1 MSRKL
6 VLDYPHHRPSFEPK
20 RLKAESIWAIADAAR
35 VQVCSNASRP
45 KVEIPH
51 IVKRTRHLVVNG
63 IAFEAHWELDH
74 PVIDETGQPVAG
86 AVEYDESYPQAA
98 LISINCDLLR
108 GRDDLASSTAAHEL
122 GHAIFDTPSW
132 IQHAANG
139 SKHPPAVQTHH
150 FQQAEYEETC
160 IDRLP
165 ASAIDWCEWRAN
177 EFMGAFLAPR
187 NLLHRQMHKRAAALG
202 IPLVEAASSDDLPI
216 VNERKASSEVIEALL
231 IELAEIFGVSIE
243 FIRVRLRKYQLLAWR

>member
-6 VLDYPHHRPSFEPK
+6 VLDYPHFKPSFEPK

-35 VQVCSNASRP
+35 TQVCSNAQRP

-51 IVKRTRHLVVNG
+51 VIKRTRHLVVNG
-63 IAFEAHWELDH
+63 IAFEAHWELDR
-74 PVIDETGQPVAG
+74 PVIDDAGHPVAG
-86 AVEYDESYPQAA
+86 AVEYDESFPVAA
-98 LISINCDLLR
+98 LISINGDLLR
-108 GRDDLASSTAAHEL
+108 GRDDLACSTVAHEL

-132 IQHAANG
+132 IQQAARRDDTTV
-139 SKHPPAVQTHH
+139 AVPLLH
-150 FQQAEYEETC
+150 FQPEPCEDIYS
-160 IDRLP
+160 DRLP

-187 NLLHRQMHKRAAALG
+187 NLLHRHLHKRAAALG
-202 IPLVEAASSDDLPI
+202 VPLVEAASAERLPV
-216 VNERKASSEVIEALL
+216 VNERRASSEALEALL

-243 FIRVRLRKYQLLAWR
+243 FIWVRLRKYQLLAWR

>member
-1 MSRKL
+1 VSRKL
-6 VLDYPHHRPSFEPK
+6 VLDYPHLRPSFAPK
-20 RLKAESIWAIADAAR
+20 RLKAESIWAVADAAR
-35 VQVCSNASRP
+35 VQVCSNALRP
-45 KVEIPH
+45 KVEIAQ
-51 IVKRTRHLVVNG
+51 IISRTRHLVVNG
-63 IAFEAHWELDH
+63 IAFETHWELDH
-74 PVIDETGQPVAG
+74 PVIDDTGQPVAG
-86 AVEYDESYPQAA
+86 AVEYDESYPSAA

-139 SKHPPAVQTHH
+139 SKHPPAVQMHH
-150 FQQAEYEETC
+150 FQQAEYEETR

-177 EFMGAFLAPR
+177 EFMGAFLTPR
-187 NLLHRQMHKRAAALG
+187 TLLHRHMHKRAAALKV
-202 IPLVEAASSDDLPI
+202 PLIEAATADSLPV
-216 VNERKASSEVIEALL
+216 VNERRAGTDALEALL
-231 IELAEIFGVSIE
+231 VELAEIFGVSIE